1 MVNLQQM
8 DLWVKS
14 RIPAGARNH
23 ASDHDFLVHDYQF
36 MIDIERKHR
45 TPAGVYHL
53 RYGETIPD
61 QSIRIPGTTKYRSM
75 TPDERK
81 AFNIYSE
88 KQQALL
94 PIFNSLGDLLGASAN
109 WKSLDL
115 GRKSISDVLIPI
127 YENFLR
133 LEKLTAQQRQMES
146 EAQRQLLIQ
155 SRISGAAETRL
166 SQRVREQI
174 RRENPQ
180 ATGMQIDQLV
190 KEKLFPT
197 EPEAQPAEIELKSYY
212 VWSRFSVI
220 TIPSRPGLV
229 FPIKQIFS
237 QPKLSD
243 SQVTQLR
250 NLGKTVILADFVL
263 TGSPIQ
269 RGIDEMN
276 KIAERNTGIKEIRI
290 G

>member
-1 MVNLQQM
+1 MVNLQEM

-14 RIPAGARNH
+14 YIPMGARNQF
-23 ASDHDFLVHDYQF
+23 SDHDFLVHDYQF
-36 MIDIERKHR
+36 ITDLERQHN
-45 TPAGVYHL
+45 T
-53 RYGETIPD
+53 RYENTFTRENPNYNILTDKD
-61 QSIRIPGTTKYRSM
+61 QAI
-75 TPDERK
+75 
-81 AFNIYSE
+81 
-88 KQQALL
+88 L
-94 PIFNSLGDLLGASAN
+94 PIFNFLGGKVALGAPATQRG
-109 WKSLDL
+109 LDL
-115 GRKSISDVLIPI
+115 GRKRVDQVLIPI

-133 LEKLTAQQRQMES
+133 LEKLTAQQRQTEL
-146 EAQRQLLIQ
+146 EAQRELLIQ

-166 SQRVREQI
+166 SQRVRERI

-190 KEKLFPT
+190 KEELFPT
-197 EPEAQPAEIELKSYY
+197 EPEAQPVEIELKSYY

-250 NLGKTVILADFVL
+250 NVGKTVILADFVL

-276 KIAERNTGIKEIRI
+276 KIAQRNTGIKEIRI
-290 G
+290 GS

>member
-1 MVNLQQM
+1 M
-8 DLWVKS
+8 
-14 RIPAGARNH
+14 
-23 ASDHDFLVHDYQF
+23 
-36 MIDIERKHR
+36 
-45 TPAGVYHL
+45 

-61 QSIRIPGTTKYRSM
+61 QAIRIGGTTKYRSM
-75 TPDERK
+75 TPEENK
-81 AFNIYSE
+81 ARIIYADR
-88 KQQALL
+88 QQAIL
-94 PIFNSLGDLLGASAN
+94 PIFNFIGGIVDLGAPATTRG
-109 WKSLDL
+109 LDL

-133 LEKLTAQQRQMES
+133 LEKLTAQQRQMTL
-146 EAQRQLLIQ
+146 EAQRQSLIQ

-166 SQRVREQI
+166 SQRVRNRIQ
-174 RRENPQ
+174 RENPQ
-180 ATGMQIDQLV
+180 ATGYELDQLV
-190 KEKLFPT
+190 KEELFPT
-197 EPEAQPAEIELKSYY
+197 EPEPEPAEIELKSYY

-237 QPKLSD
+237 QPKLSS

-263 TGSPIQ
+263 VGSTIQ

-276 KIAERNTGIKEIRI
+276 KIAQRNTGIKEIRI

>member
-1 MVNLQQM
+1 MVNLQEM
-8 DLWVKS
+8 DLWIKS
-14 RIPAGARNH
+14 YIPMGARNQF
-23 ASDHDFLVHDYQF
+23 SDHDFLVHDYQF
-36 MIDIERKHR
+36 MIDIERKR
-45 TPAGVYHL
+45 NM
-53 RYGETIPD
+53 RYDDTLD
-61 QSIRIPGTTKYRSM
+61 
-75 TPDERK
+75 RK
-81 AFNIYSE
+81 NPNYNILTD
-88 KQQALL
+88 KTQALV
-94 PIFNSLGDLLGASAN
+94 PIFTFLSGKVALGAPPTHRG
-109 WKSLDL
+109 LDL
-115 GRKSISDVLIPI
+115 GRKRVDQVLIPI

-133 LEKLTAQQRQMES
+133 KEKLTAQQRQAES
-146 EAQRQLLIQ
+146 EAQRELLIQ

-166 SQRVREQI
+166 SQRVRERI

-190 KEKLFPT
+190 QEELFPT
-197 EPEAQPAEIELKSYY
+197 EPEAQPAEIQLKSYY

-237 QPKLSD
+237 QPKLSA
-243 SQVTQLR
+243 SQVIQLR

-263 TGSPIQ
+263 VGSTIQ

-276 KIAERNTGIKEIRI
+276 KIAQRNTGIKEIRI